1 MHIKIAKSK
10 EDSQHIS
17 ELAHHIWHEHYP
29 SIITEEQIDYML
41 RKFQTADT
49 IYSEITNGTTYLMA
63 YKASIFV
70 GYAAFYQKDG
80 DLFLSKLYID
90 PAYHKQGIGREL
102 FSEILHFAQ
111 KKQLAN
117 YPTLR

>member
-63 YKASIFV
+63 YKARYSLDTPHSI
-70 GYAAFYQKDG
+70 
-80 DLFLSKLYID
+80 
-90 PAYHKQGIGREL
+90 
-102 FSEILHFAQ
+102 
-111 KKQLAN
+111 KKMAT
-117 YPTLR
+117 YS